1 MSALRA
7 MNVRNNKVSDLQ
19 TKLFHVAKQTLDR
32 KFGAL
37 YDKVYRE
44 DVMLEAWKRVRANK
58 GAPGVDGQDFEYIEN
73 EIGVKEFLEE
83 IRQELKRRRYRAK
96 PVKRCY
102 VEKRD
107 SSGKRPL
114 GIPVI
119 KDRIVQM
126 AVKLVIEPIF
136 EANFLNCSYG
146 FRPKRSAHRAIKE
159 IKGKLTLKGQR
170 TVIDAD
176 IKGFFD
182 NICHEIMMRL
192 VKRRISDPRILKLI
206 EMWLKAGVMEKG
218 KYIKSDGT
226 GTPQGGVLSPL
237 LSNIYLHSFDRMFEM
252 SGIAGTLV
260 RYCDDF
266 VILVRRDGT
275 QVQRRVEQMLKR
287 LRLQLNKDKTR
298 IVDARDGF
306 DFLGVHFRMSRIGK
320 KGAKKIKEH
329 CVVWPSDRSMK
340 RIRRRIKEVI
350 SRRYDLSLEEL
361 IRELNP
367 VVRGWNNYH
376 TAIRPIGKRLRKLN
390 PYVWDRI
397 RIFLKRKYGDQSRGT
412 RRAYGGLIV
421 RLGLHQFG

>member
-1 MSALRA
+1 MSAQRA
-7 MNVRNNKVSDLQ
+7 MNVRNKVSDLQ

-58 GAPGVDGQDFEYIEN
+58 GAAGVDGQDFEYIEN

-83 IRQELKRRRYRAK
+83 IRQELKRRRYRAQ
-96 PVKRCY
+96 PVRRCY
-102 VEKRD
+102 VDKRD

-119 KDRIVQM
+119 KDRVVQM

-159 IKGKLTLKGQR
+159 IKGMLTFKGQR

-192 VKRRISDPRILKLI
+192 VRRRISDPRILKLI
-206 EMWLKAGVMEKG
+206 EMWLRAGVMEEG
-218 KYIKSDGT
+218 KYIRSDGT

-237 LSNIYLHSFDRMFEM
+237 LSNIYLHSFDRMFQM

-266 VILVRRDGT
+266 VILVRRDGK

-320 KGAKKIKEH
+320 KGVKIKEH

-350 SRRYDLSLEEL
+350 SRRYELSLEEL

-367 VVRGWNNYH
+367 VIRGWNNYH

-390 PYVWDRI
+390 PYAWDRI

-412 RRAYGGLIV
+412 RRAYGDLIV